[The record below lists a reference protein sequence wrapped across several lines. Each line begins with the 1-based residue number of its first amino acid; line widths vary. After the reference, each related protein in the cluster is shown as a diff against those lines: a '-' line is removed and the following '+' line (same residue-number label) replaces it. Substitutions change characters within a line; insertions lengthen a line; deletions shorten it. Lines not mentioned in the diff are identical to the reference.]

1 MSEEKEAAR
10 AKSTKK
16 ASSRAVRKGV
26 SGKESGRAGAAR
38 SAASSLAQGKDGGL
52 KGRAASQTEGA
63 TTGRLGKT
71 GKVSASTG
79 AGVEQA
85 SSKQRELFQ
94 SGEGAIPLV
103 DELGAVDLKELVF
116 GAKGRLFFAAGRL
129 SPVAEFTDD
138 FVVLHAPGRPLAD
151 PEKDPHEDIVEH
163 ADKQGILLDDLGER
177 KKIVGCTLEGHQVYW
192 LGERKPGTLK
202 HYAGWMD
209 HRGRLRK
216 VLYQNQP
223 LTTEAVYRLR
233 NRTHDGE
240 IGVFPDIASQ
250 T

>member
-1 MSEEKEAAR
+1 LEER
-10 AKSTKK
+10 AKD
-16 ASSRAVRKGV
+16 RPCRGIRVV
-26 SGKESGRAGAAR
+26 HDLLGRAGGDDVAAR
-38 SAASSLAQGKDGGL
+38 GTTLGAEIDQVV
-52 KGRAASQTEGA
+52 GRADD
-63 TTGRLGKT
+63 
-71 GKVSASTG
+71 
-79 AGVEQA
+79 VEIVLDDDH
-85 SSKQRELFQ
+85 RV
-94 SGEGAIPLV
+94 PLV